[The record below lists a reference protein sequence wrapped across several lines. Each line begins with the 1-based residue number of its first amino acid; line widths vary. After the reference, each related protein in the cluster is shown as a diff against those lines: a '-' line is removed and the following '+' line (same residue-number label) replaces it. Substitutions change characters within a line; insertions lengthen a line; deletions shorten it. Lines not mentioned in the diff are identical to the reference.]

1 MSAAGVGMNG
11 PHRGSERHGVLYVIA
26 CGSPLAG
33 HVGRLVELA
42 QQDGREVCVV
52 TTPDGAKFV
61 DRPALARQTGHPV
74 RSRYKDPGDLDV
86 LPPAD
91 AMIVCPATVNTVN
104 KWAAGITDTLALGL
118 LVEAQGKG
126 VPIVAVPFTNAAMAG
141 HPAFRA
147 SLTRL
152 AEWGWTWSSV
162 STSCRCIHP
171 APASVTCTR
180 SRGAPAWRRSAIGAA
195 RSPQPPD
202 RGAGPPCRRIPLHPG
217 PCPQPRP

>member
-1 MSAAGVGMNG
+1 MSATGAGTPG
-11 PHRGSERHGVLYVIA
+11 PQRSSERREVLYVIA

-33 HVGRLVELA
+33 HIGRLVELA
-42 QQDGREVCVV
+42 QRDGWDVCVV

-74 RSRYKDPGDLDV
+74 RSRYKGPGDPDV
-86 LPPAD
+86 LPSAD

-126 VPIVAVPFTNAAMAG
+126 VPVLAVPFTNVAMAG

-147 SLTRL
+147 SLARL
-152 AEWGWTWSSV
+152 AEWGV
-162 STSCRCIHP
+162 EVLFGDH
-171 APASVTCTR
+171 VV
-180 SRGAPAWRRSAIGAA
+180 
-195 RSPQPPD
+195 
-202 RGAGPPCRRIPLHPG
+202 PLHPPG
-217 PCPQPRP
+217 SGERHLHAFPWAAVLPALRDRRRPVTPAA

>member
-1 MSAAGVGMNG
+1 MNA
-11 PHRGSERHGVLYVIA
+11 PHGGSERRGVLYVIV

-52 TTPDGAKFV
+52 VTPDGAKFV

-74 RSRYKDPGDLDV
+74 RSRYKDPGDPDV
-86 LPPAD
+86 LPQAD

-147 SLTRL
+147 SLARL
-152 AEWGWTWSSV
+152 AEWGV
-162 STSCRCIHP
+162 DVVFGEH
-171 APASVTCTR
+171 VV
-180 SRGAPAWRRSAIGAA
+180 
-195 RSPQPPD
+195 
-202 RGAGPPCRRIPLHPG
+202 PLHPPG
-217 PCPQPRP
+217 TGERHLHAFPWGAGLAALRDRRCPVTPAA